1 LSVLALIHF
10 VMLLDLNKLVLFS
23 NLLWESHKMR
33 QKFNPQPNLFT
44 TNGRNKIA
52 QELK

>member
-1 LSVLALIHF
+1 
-10 VMLLDLNKLVLFS
+10 MLLDLNKLVLFS

-44 TNGRNKIA
+44 TMAGTRLHKS
-52 QELK
+52 